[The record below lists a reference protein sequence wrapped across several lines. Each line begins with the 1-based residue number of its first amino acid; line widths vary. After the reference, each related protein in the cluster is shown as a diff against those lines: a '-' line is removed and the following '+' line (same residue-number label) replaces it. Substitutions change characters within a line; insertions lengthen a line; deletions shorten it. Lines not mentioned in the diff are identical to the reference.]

1 MGKPLWDIQYVNKY
15 AHTHIYIYVH
25 THIHIYIYVCM
36 CASMYQDKCAHKHT
50 HTCIH
55 TIIYTHYIK
64 SVILLAPDH
73 LNMPNPTAFV
83 RFNQRFFS
91 FNQFFQGLSSNLLVK
106 SHDFLLTS
114 FGPVF
119 FHAQTSTNIDIYIYM
134 YNLQKLCVWYVCM

>member
-1 MGKPLWDIQYVNKY
+1 M
-15 AHTHIYIYVH
+15 YVH
-25 THIHIYIYVCM
+25 THTYIYVYVCM

-119 FHAQTSTNIDIYIYM
+119 FHAQTSTNIDIYIYICIT
-134 YNLQKLCVWYVCM
+134 YKNCVCV